1 MSVFTKKTYSKDL
14 LYRMKNPISKDI
26 DSEVEIE
33 DVIKLSLFK
42 ASNGKVIMIKR
53 KFPHCKGC
61 TNDGLIEINIDGEIF
76 YGLNESK
83 LKATQGNRITALCQS
98 FVYYNMYPKEIRD
111 KIMFIMLSTKEG
123 CEIIFIPE
131 AIKTIEEISEV
142 CKREY
147 ITPHEAYKDMD
158 ILSAIALNEDY
169 LNNSI
174 AFKWKDYL
182 DLCIPFNMI
191 IDRILKYKSDG
202 NNLK

>member
-1 MSVFTKKTYSKDL
+1 MSVFTESICSDDL
-14 LYRMKNPISKDI
+14 LYRMHNPISKEI

-33 DVIKLSLFK
+33 DVIKLALLKS
-42 ASNGKVIMIKR
+42 SNGKVIMIKR

-76 YGLNESK
+76 YGQNESK

-98 FVYYNMYPKEIRD
+98 FVYYSMYPKEIRD
-111 KIMFIMLSTKEG
+111 KIIFIMLSTKDG

-131 AIKTIEEISEV
+131 AKEVIEEVLNI

-174 AFKWKDYL
+174 AFRWKDYN
-182 DLCIPFNMI
+182 DLSVPFNKVMDQI
-191 IDRILKYKSDG
+191 ISYKNG
-202 NNLK
+202 NNVK